1 MAIKNNNRPY
11 FISAATR
18 LSRAFWLANG
28 LMCLFSASV
37 HAQLQTDGTT
47 ATTLAGSADCTATCF
62 ITGSS
67 VAGDNLFHSFSEFN
81 IPAGVDVIFDDGGAA
96 NIFSRVS
103 DPTQASNIL
112 GNLIV
117 GPGAANFFLIN
128 PAGITFGP
136 NAELSLNGGAFVA
149 TTAESI
155 NFLDDAAFIAGTPTE
170 PVQLTISTPVGLQF
184 GSTAAP
190 IVNLSQAAVATNT
203 LGAPA
208 GLFNPFNTLALI
220 GGDITLLGGNLTAP
234 GGNIALGSVGPDSS
248 VGLSSTAQGFE
259 FVYDTV
265 DTYENIQMLGALVDV
280 GGPGGGQV
288 NLQADGITLDSSG
301 IFGVSFGPVAGGEL
315 NLNGAQLNLTD
326 SAIQGITFSTA
337 QGPDVNLSV
346 NQLSMVNGSVI
357 SAETQGPGDSG
368 NVTIQG
374 QNQTNADSIVLDT
387 SGLGTEVGPGAAG
400 QGGEVSIQ
408 TAVLRLQNNA
418 GIVAN
423 TYGLGNGG
431 NLSITAT
438 TEISL
443 EETSSFETRAD
454 EFFLAVNAPLSSG
467 IVTSSVGNAGNTSLT
482 TDQLTVQGGSQI
494 VANTFGDAGNGGN
507 ITIFADTISVAGI
520 SENGQPSAILSQ
532 VETGP
537 ITGNLSTSNG
547 GDILI
552 EARLVELL
560 NDGLIGSTSV
570 ESGTAGNITL
580 QNLERLE
587 IIGNNTSSAGIFAL
601 GQGNGKAG
609 DINVEAA
616 NIRLASRAQ
625 ITASTETTDG
635 GNVILYG
642 TEDILLRETSRIS
655 ARAGNGGSGGNITI
669 ETPFLIAMPAE
680 DSDIAATAING
691 PGGNIQITASGI
703 LGLGERPAITGN
715 GTNDIDASSQLGTD
729 GTVTINRPYVE
740 PDQGLTNLPEGL
752 ADATNQVGEACGN
765 ANTST
770 TGRFTIT
777 GRGGLPPT
785 PEAAVQERHLFADL
799 GQSPL
804 AQAQQ
809 SSPGEI
815 AETATWQQTKRPLRP
830 TRPLV
835 EAQSIGI
842 GRDGEI
848 LLTSQASYDNPHN
861 PQSFY
866 AQCRLS

>member
-190 IVNLSQAAVATNT
+190 IVNLSQAALATNT

-669 ETPFLIAMPAE
+669 ETPFLIAMSAE

-815 AETATWQQTKRPLRP
+815 AETATWQRP